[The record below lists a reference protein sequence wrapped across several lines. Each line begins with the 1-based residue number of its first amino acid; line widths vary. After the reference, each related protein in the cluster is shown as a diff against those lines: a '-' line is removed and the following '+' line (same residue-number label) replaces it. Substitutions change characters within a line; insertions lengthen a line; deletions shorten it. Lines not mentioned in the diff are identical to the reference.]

1 MRVEDKST
9 TEDGNSDAIDPLTS
23 STAKARGHW
32 MLLLLFIFFVLPL
45 LLVALMYRFDWH
57 PQGSSHGELISP
69 PRLLQMPA
77 QLLDA
82 HGTSA
87 TPELW
92 RDKWSMVYI
101 ADDCQQICNDR
112 LHIMRQLHV
121 SLAKDISRVQRVLLT
136 PSHDL
141 ESIQRQYPDLL
152 ILGQS
157 AGALAELRQQFDL
170 PNEPAG
176 SADRIYLVDPLGNL
190 MMNYPGTI
198 PAGEIRKDLTRLLAY
213 AWAG

>member
-1 MRVEDKST
+1 MSVEDTST
-9 TEDGNSDAIDPLTS
+9 TEHKNVDDPLMPPTS
-23 STAKARGHW
+23 KSRGRW
-32 MLLLLFIFFVLPL
+32 MLLLLFAFFVLPL
-45 LLVALMYRFDWH
+45 LLVVLMHRFDWH

-69 PRLLQMPA
+69 PRLLQTPA

-82 HGTSA
+82 HGTLA
-87 TPELW
+87 MPALW

-112 LHIMRQLHV
+112 LHMMRQLHA

-141 ESIQRQYPDLL
+141 ASVQKQYPDLL

-157 AGALAELRQQFDL
+157 AEALGELRQQFDL
-170 PNEPAG
+170 PDEPAG
-176 SADRIYLVDPLGNL
+176 RADRIYLVDPLGNL
-190 MMNYPGTI
+190 MMSYPSTI
-198 PAGEIRKDLTRLLAY
+198 PPGEIRKDLTRLLAY

>member
-1 MRVEDKST
+1 MSVEDTST
-9 TEDGNSDAIDPLTS
+9 TEHKNADDPLMPSTS
-23 STAKARGHW
+23 KSRGRW
-32 MLLLLFIFFVLPL
+32 MLLLLFAFFVLPL
-45 LLVALMYRFDWH
+45 LLVVLMHRFDWH

-69 PRLLQMPA
+69 PRLLQTPA

-82 HGTSA
+82 RGTLA
-87 TPELW
+87 TPALW

-101 ADDCQQICNDR
+101 ADDCQQTCNDR

-141 ESIQRQYPDLL
+141 EGIQKQYPDLL

-157 AGALAELRQQFDL
+157 AEALAELRQQFDL
-170 PNEPAG
+170 PHEPAG

-190 MMNYPGTI
+190 MMSYPSTI